1 MFQSKIFNKKN
12 NRYEIYDNRRIESTV
27 SSLFL
32 SMLNVDLTENH
43 KKVVQNQLQLRA
55 LKETSIEP
63 SSDFFSREK
72 NGTKVFLI
80 YPQRRAIQGS

>member
-12 NRYEIYDNRRIESTV
+12 NRYEIYDNRRIESSV

-63 SSDFFSREK
+63 SSDFFFEGEEWNKS
-72 NGTKVFLI
+72 FLI